1 MTPYPAAGA
10 DVSPKP
16 VLSKR
21 QRGDAATKAMLKQ
34 ARRERE
40 LANAEALAA
49 AEHKAARRGRR
60 KARQPEKPSIVASAD
75 AAVRDAASKR
85 AAEMLGSP
93 IVRYLRKR
101 YITDAQA
108 RAANSYLDDWHA
120 SRNTKVSQYDQD
132 RVDGSGSAGSVLDIV
147 SRSAA
152 YRRAREVAGPLAP
165 LLDAICIMGLS
176 AEYCALKSGEDRKTI
191 MGMLRAGLDALAQHY
206 GYAPRGYQGAAWLK
220 RLLPD
225 NAKSENDKTKVLAT
239 SGPARL

>member
-1 MTPYPAAGA
+1 MTPQQATADPSAKPA
-10 DVSPKP
+10 
-16 VLSKR
+16 LSRR
-21 QRGDAATKAMLKQ
+21 QRTDATTKAMLKQ

-40 LANAEALAA
+40 LLNAEAVAA
-49 AEHKAARRGRR
+49 AEKKAGRKGRR
-60 KARQPEKPSIVASAD
+60 KQRQPEKPSIVANAN
-75 AAVRDAASKR
+75 AVIRDAASKR

-132 RVDGSGSAGSVLDIV
+132 RVDGSGSAGSILDIV
-147 SRSAA
+147 SRHAA

-176 AEYCALKSGEDRKTI
+176 AEYCALKSGEDRKAI
-191 MGMLRAGLDALAQHY
+191 MAMLRAGLDVLAQHY
-206 GYAPRGYQGAAWLK
+206 GYAPRGYQGADWLK

-225 NAKSENDKTKVLAT
+225 NAKNQKDKKKVLAT
-239 SGPARL
+239 SGPASL